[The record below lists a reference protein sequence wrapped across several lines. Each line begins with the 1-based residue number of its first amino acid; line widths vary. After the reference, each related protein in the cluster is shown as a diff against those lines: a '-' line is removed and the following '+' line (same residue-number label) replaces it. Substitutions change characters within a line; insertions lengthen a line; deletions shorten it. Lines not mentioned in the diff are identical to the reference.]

1 MFSQVSVCPQ
11 GGCPSMHWAGGCLPG
26 GRELSAQGC
35 VANTLLGPEA
45 DTPPRTRG
53 RHPPADTMGC
63 GQQVGSMHPTG
74 MHSCSVISLV
84 ENVLNLLI
92 IVY

>member
-1 MFSQVSVCPQ
+1 M
-11 GGCPSMHWAGGCLPG
+11 GGVCPSMHWAGGCLLG
-26 GRELSAQGC
+26 GGGGLFVQGC
-35 VANTLLGPEA
+35 VADTLLRPEA

-53 RHPPADTMGC
+53 RHPPADTMGY